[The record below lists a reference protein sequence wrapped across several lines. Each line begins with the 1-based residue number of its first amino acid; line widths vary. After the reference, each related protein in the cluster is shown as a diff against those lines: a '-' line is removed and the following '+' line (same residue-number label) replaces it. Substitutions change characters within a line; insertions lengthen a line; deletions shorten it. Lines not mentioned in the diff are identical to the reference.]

1 MKQILMNVKKKQEEE
16 KNDLFFYSR
25 YNLEILAQKFLILS
39 DYESEKTFQNFF
51 VFLKI

>member
-25 YNLEILAQKFLILS
+25 YNLEILTHKILIFS
-39 DYESEKTFQNFF
+39 DHESEKTFQKNF